1 MNFWKSHKNAI
12 LILSALAFVLYAN
25 TISHEFVLDDKIVI
39 TENQFTKQ
47 GFSGIGDIFSH
58 DSMTG
63 FFGKDKN
70 LVAGGR
76 YRPLSMAVHAIEWEI
91 FGENPTMYHF
101 INVLCYLLTGVLL
114 FYVLLIFFPASS
126 TVSAGIAFVST
137 TIFIAHPL
145 HTEVVANIKSRDEL
159 MSILLAIAAF
169 AGVLKWLQEKKSIW
183 LVVSSV
189 LFLLSLL
196 SKESSV
202 VFVGLVPLAI
212 YTLMP
217 KRSIKDAVMA
227 ALPFLLMTLVYLA
240 IRFAVI
246 GSAKTEIA
254 KELMNNPFLNAS
266 SSEQY
271 ATIFLTLVYYLKLT
285 FLPHPLTHDYYPT
298 QIPIVEWDNGL
309 VIVSV
314 LAHIALIIIGLIG
327 LRKRNVIGFAVF
339 TYIGGLILYSNI
351 LFPIGTFMNE
361 RFLYVPTIGM
371 AVLIGYGLSKLKNKK
386 LSIAL
391 ASVVVLSYGFK
402 TVDRNFAWK
411 SDETLAL
418 TDVEISSESAKC
430 NMAAGLAKI
439 DLAKEERSDIKKKKH
454 LVEGLGYLKKSLEIY
469 PNYFPPMMLS
479 GNAYSML
486 DEYQTALGFYK
497 NCLILSPGHNHA
509 LQNLQY
515 VAHEATTDGQYPIA
529 EEALLLYLKHDE
541 ANASINEKLGEL
553 YGKDL
558 QQPQKGLPYLLRAN
572 ELNPEEDGIVQKI
585 GVAYA
590 ISGNNEEAIKW
601 FEKGV
606 QLDPEN
612 ARLWL
617 NLGVAYQYVGQLD
630 KAQEYMNKAF
640 ELEPELRNS

>member
-227 ALPFLLMTLVYLA
+227 ALPFLLMTVVYLA

-314 LAHIALIIIGLIG
+314 LAQ
-327 LRKRNVIGFAVF
+327 
-339 TYIGGLILYSNI
+339 
-351 LFPIGTFMNE
+351 
-361 RFLYVPTIGM
+361 
-371 AVLIGYGLSKLKNKK
+371 
-386 LSIAL
+386 
-391 ASVVVLSYGFK
+391 
-402 TVDRNFAWK
+402 
-411 SDETLAL
+411 
-418 TDVEISSESAKC
+418 SS
-430 NMAAGLAKI
+430 
-439 DLAKEERSDIKKKKH
+439 RS
-454 LVEGLGYLKKSLEIY
+454 
-469 PNYFPPMMLS
+469 
-479 GNAYSML
+479 
-486 DEYQTALGFYK
+486 
-497 NCLILSPGHNHA
+497 
-509 LQNLQY
+509 
-515 VAHEATTDGQYPIA
+515 
-529 EEALLLYLKHDE
+529 
-541 ANASINEKLGEL
+541 
-553 YGKDL
+553 
-558 QQPQKGLPYLLRAN
+558 
-572 ELNPEEDGIVQKI
+572 
-585 GVAYA
+585 
-590 ISGNNEEAIKW
+590 
-601 FEKGV
+601 
-606 QLDPEN
+606 
-612 ARLWL
+612 
-617 NLGVAYQYVGQLD
+617 
-630 KAQEYMNKAF
+630 
-640 ELEPELRNS
+640 